1 MSVLMAKPNNNG
13 TLACRPS
20 PAAGPSPAMS
30 GFRNC
35 RLPFSRAAF
44 GSACHARQNGLLTS
58 SAIDAQPVPISRSSR
73 SLREASSRLEWAR
86 ARQI

>member
-1 MSVLMAKPNNNG
+1 
-13 TLACRPS
+13 
-20 PAAGPSPAMS
+20 MS

-58 SAIDAQPVPISRSSR
+58 SAIDAQQVPISRSSR
-73 SLREASSRLEWAR
+73 SLRAASSRLEWAR
-86 ARQI
+86 ARQICTVESIFRTRTTSELIDVLDG